1 MARLRGLSPVAA
13 GKPTCP
19 QPGLCP
25 VRGGVR
31 KRPESRPRDPKPVD
45 LARGRVKSLNRGMEA
60 R

>member
-13 GKPTCP
+13 GKPTGP
-19 QPGLCP
+19 QPPLGA
-25 VRGGVR
+25 RGGVR